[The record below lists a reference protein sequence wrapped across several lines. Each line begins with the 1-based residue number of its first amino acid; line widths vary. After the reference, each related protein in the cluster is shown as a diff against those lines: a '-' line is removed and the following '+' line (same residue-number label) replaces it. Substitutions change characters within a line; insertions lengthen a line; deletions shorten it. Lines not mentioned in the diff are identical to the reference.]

1 MVCDVIHCT
10 SMFFTDI
17 NDCVNH
23 TCLNGGS
30 CVDGVNNYTCRCVA
44 GFKGDRCETSKISG
58 ISMTL
63 NNFWKTL
70 QQGKSEN
77 KLKKSV
83 KRVPWE
89 ILLIKEESTTI
100 GSLKFRLASTL
111 CKADFWSSYQ
121 VASELNT
128 IIQKVFVILMCYC
141 SLKKQN

>member
-58 ISMTL
+58 NSLIY
-63 NNFWKTL
+63 
-70 QQGKSEN
+70 E
-77 KLKKSV
+77 KKKKNSQNTSAREIR
-83 KRVPWE
+83 KYTKETCIIVP
-89 ILLIKEESTTI
+89 
-100 GSLKFRLASTL
+100 
-111 CKADFWSSYQ
+111 
-121 VASELNT
+121 
-128 IIQKVFVILMCYC
+128 
-141 SLKKQN
+141 